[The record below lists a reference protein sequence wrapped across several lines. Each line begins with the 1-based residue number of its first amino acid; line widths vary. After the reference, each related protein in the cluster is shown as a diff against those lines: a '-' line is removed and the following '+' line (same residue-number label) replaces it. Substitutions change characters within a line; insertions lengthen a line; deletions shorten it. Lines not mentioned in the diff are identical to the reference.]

1 MKSFNFFKKVLNK
14 VRGKAASKPPLV
26 FLNDSNKKQPI
37 VVHLGNVGLR
47 YPGEVP
53 ASRTRKFA
61 SRFKDFKF
69 VGIDLR
75 PHGPETKNWTQ
86 LQTHMLN
93 GLKKLENNSVSLIS
107 SEMTLGYYGQRAIF
121 SSLVSGESVSMNYA
135 QKVMKEALKKLKP
148 RGKLIVVID
157 SKRAKLLILEG
168 INAGFSADCI
178 HENKLKINPAQNS
191 YWTFNFPIDYYAHKK
206 TVDPVMVRL
215 VFEKK

>member
-14 VRGKAASKPPLV
+14 VRKKTTPASPLAS
-26 FLNDSNKKQPI
+26 LKDSKKKQPI
-37 VVHLGNVGLR
+37 VVHLGNVGLK
-47 YPGEVP
+47 YPGE
-53 ASRTRKFA
+53 ASGLRTFNFA
-61 SRFKDFKF
+61 SRFKDFRF
-69 VGIDLR
+69 IGIDLR
-75 PHGPETKNWTQ
+75 PWAPETKNWTQ

-157 SKRAKLLILEG
+157 SKRAKRLILEG
-168 INAGFSADCI
+168 INAGFSPNCI

-191 YWTFNFPIDYYAHKK
+191 YWTFNYPIEYHAHKK